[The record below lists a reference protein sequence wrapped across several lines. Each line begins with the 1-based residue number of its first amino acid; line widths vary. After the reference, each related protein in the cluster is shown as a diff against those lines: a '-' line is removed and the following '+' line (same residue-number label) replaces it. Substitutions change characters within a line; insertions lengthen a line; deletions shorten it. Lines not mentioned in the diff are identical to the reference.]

1 MTDSCSNLIC
11 TCAPLLELRCME
23 AGPFHVPLP
32 PPSPLLLLLPDQT
45 VTEAGGRDKV
55 CGEYGEHLVRS
66 CIWSTVAK
74 SDYHLV
80 DAAPVGELI
89 RWPLLFWE
97 TRRWERRAS
106 IIDPGLYYARIHA
119 SDLMAVVVVV
129 IMPGLAALAQGK

>member
-1 MTDSCSNLIC
+1 M
-11 TCAPLLELRCME
+11 
-23 AGPFHVPLP
+23 FHSP
-32 PPSPLLLLLPDQT
+32 PSSPLLLLLPDQT